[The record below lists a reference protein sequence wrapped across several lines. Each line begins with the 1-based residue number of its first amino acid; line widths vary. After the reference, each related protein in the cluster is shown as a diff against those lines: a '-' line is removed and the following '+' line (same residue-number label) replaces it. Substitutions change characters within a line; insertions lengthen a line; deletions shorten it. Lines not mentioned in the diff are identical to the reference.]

1 MSKLPKRVKDKRHIG
16 EHQKYISRI
25 TKTLYYGKFPKTDE
39 LSLPV
44 TELAAEL
51 FSEAQ
56 KGRSLDRLHCDDA
69 ANISRNACVSPCS
82 LVIAIL
88 YLERLKKT
96 CPEYLERTASS
107 DLFLVSLMV
116 SCKFLYDDGEADEV
130 FMNEWAPSGGMSV
143 KQLVQLEKEF
153 LKAIDWEVFVTE
165 LTFWKKL
172 SEIETTLARNQ
183 GGKRGFYTYTELER
197 LLTSVELRNLIQ
209 NILTISVILITAYT
223 AALLTLLGS
232 VLIVSHIPGAC
243 LRPQI
248 EAPPSEPLYNETN
261 RVSPLHVGIF
271 LASIESFLTPFCNKS
286 ETQNVSWD
294 WWSAPTMT
302 WLYETSKFVEV
313 EAPTLGFLDL
323 RRFYKDYFLKL
334 DLEDQVHKE
343 TKVRIQDQ
351 LERSWHEEWT
361 DTIGDGFY
369 NRYLHYLQ
377 NLKA

>member
-1 MSKLPKRVKDKRHIG
+1 MSKLPKRTRDKRQLEG
-16 EHQKYISRI
+16 HQRYISRI

-56 KGRSLDRLHCDDA
+56 RGRSLDRLHCDDA

-96 CPEYLERTASS
+96 CPEYLDRTASS

-130 FMNEWAPSGGMSV
+130 FMNEWAVCGGLSV

-153 LKAIDWEVFVTE
+153 LRAIDWEVFVTE

-172 SEIETTLARNQ
+172 AEIEGALARKQ
-183 GGKRGFYTYTELER
+183 GGKRGFYTYTELET
-197 LLTSVELRNLIQ
+197 LLTSVELRNLIK
-209 NILTISVILITAYT
+209 NILTVSVILIGAYT

-243 LRPQI
+243 LHPKIEPARPGL
-248 EAPPSEPLYNETN
+248 LYNETN

-271 LASIESFLTPFCNKS
+271 LASIESFLTPFC
-286 ETQNVSWD
+286 EPQNVSWD
-294 WWSAPTMT
+294 WWNAPTMT

-313 EAPTLGFLDL
+313 EAPKMGFV
-323 RRFYKDYFLKL
+323 RYYKDYFLNL
-334 DLEDQVHKE
+334 DDPKE
-343 TKVRIQDQ
+343 AKVRIQDQ
-351 LERSWHEEWT
+351 MERSWHEEWT
-361 DTIGDGFY
+361 DTINEGFY